1 MSFTERELKD
11 MTKQELKNLNDALIE
26 LQCALDLIPEKDY
39 EKLKASKLEDEICDI
54 TDRMEKQGLLNEDG
68 EII

>member
-1 MSFTERELKD
+1 

-39 EKLKASKLEDEICDI
+39 EELKASKLEDEICDI